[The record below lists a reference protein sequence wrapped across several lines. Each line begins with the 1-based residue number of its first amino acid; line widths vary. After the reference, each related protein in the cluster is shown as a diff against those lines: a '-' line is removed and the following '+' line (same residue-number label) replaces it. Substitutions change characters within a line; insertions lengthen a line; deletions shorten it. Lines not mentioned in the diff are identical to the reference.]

1 MPANCRAIATA
12 FMTQASS
19 SSSNTQRF
27 PLWLLICASLTAL
40 GPLSID
46 MYLPAF
52 PALAADVGADIGRVQ
67 LTLGTFLIG
76 LALGQ
81 AFYGPVSDRFG
92 RKAPLYVGLGLYVI
106 AAANCAL
113 ARDVDALMA
122 WRFVQAAGSCAGVV
136 VSRAMIRDRLAAHES
151 ARAFSSL
158 MLVMGLAPILAP
170 LIGGFVLDVFGWRAI
185 FWVMAASGM
194 MVLLLVHFR
203 LEESLSPERAT
214 PLHLGNVFRNY
225 GELLRDREFLC
236 YSLCAGFAQSGMFAY
251 IAGSPFVL
259 IELHGIPASHY
270 GFVFGANAL
279 GLIGMSQAN
288 AALVR
293 GRSLDQVLG
302 FALLAPCLGGLLLA
316 GINLA
321 GVAVLPLLLLGF
333 FVFVAGLGCIMPNAS
348 ALALTHQGHRAG
360 TASALMGTL
369 QFGMGTLAGAAVSV
383 WHDGTALPL
392 GVVMAISG
400 TGALMLHRLARGAG
414 PKTA

>member
-1 MPANCRAIATA
+1 MLS
-12 FMTQASS
+12 FMNSPIRKLPQA
-19 SSSNTQRF
+19 RF
-27 PLWLLICASLTAL
+27 PLWLILCALLTAL

-52 PALAADVGADIGRVQ
+52 PALAADLGADIGSVQ
-67 LTLGTFLIG
+67 MTLGTFLIG
-76 LALGQ
+76 LAVGQ

-92 RKAPLYVGLGLYVI
+92 RKAPLYVGLGLYVV
-106 AAANCAL
+106 AAAACAM
-113 ARDVDALMA
+113 ASDVEALMA

-136 VSRAMIRDRLAAHES
+136 VSRAMIRDRLEAHES

-170 LIGGFVLDVFGWRAI
+170 LAGGAVLAAFGWRAI
-185 FWVMAASGM
+185 FWVMAASGAL
-194 MVLLLVHFR
+194 VLLFVHLR
-203 LEESLSPERAT
+203 LEESLDPARAT
-214 PLHLGNVFRNY
+214 PLHLGRVFRNY
-225 GELLRDREFLC
+225 AELLRDREFVG

-259 IELHGIPASHY
+259 IELHGIDPSHY

-293 GRSLDQVLG
+293 GRSLNQVLRVAL
-302 FALLAPCLGGLLLA
+302 FAPLLAGLLLA
-316 GINLA
+316 VVNL
-321 GVAVLPLLLLGF
+321 GDVATLPVLLLCF
-333 FVFVAGLGCIMPNAS
+333 FVFVAALGCIMPNAS

-360 TASALMGTL
+360 TASALLGTL
-369 QFGMGTLAGAAVSV
+369 QFGLGTMAGAAVSI

-392 GVVMAISG
+392 GVVMAVSG
-400 TGALMLHRLARGAG
+400 TGALLMHRIGQRAA
-414 PKTA
+414 TAQSAP

>member
-1 MPANCRAIATA
+1 MLS
-12 FMTQASS
+12 FMNSPIRKLPQA
-19 SSSNTQRF
+19 RF
-27 PLWLLICASLTAL
+27 PLWLILCALLTAL

-52 PALAADVGADIGRVQ
+52 PALAADLGADIGSVQ
-67 LTLGTFLIG
+67 MTLGTFLIG
-76 LALGQ
+76 LAVGQ

-92 RKAPLYVGLGLYVI
+92 RKAPLYVGLGLYVV
-106 AAANCAL
+106 AAAACAM
-113 ARDVDALMA
+113 ASDVEALMA

-136 VSRAMIRDRLAAHES
+136 VSRAMIRDRLEAHES

-170 LIGGFVLDVFGWRAI
+170 LAGGAVLAAFGWRAI
-185 FWVMAASGM
+185 FWVMAASGAL
-194 MVLLLVHFR
+194 VLLFVHLR
-203 LEESLSPERAT
+203 LEESLDPARAT
-214 PLHLGNVFRNY
+214 PLHLGRVFRNY
-225 GELLRDREFLC
+225 AELLRDHEFVG

-259 IELHGIPASHY
+259 IELHGIDPSHY

-293 GRSLDQVLG
+293 GRSLNQVLRVAL
-302 FALLAPCLGGLLLA
+302 FAPLLAGLLLA
-316 GINLA
+316 AVNL
-321 GVAVLPLLLLGF
+321 GDVATLPVLLLCF
-333 FVFVAGLGCIMPNAS
+333 FVFVAALGCIMPNAS

-360 TASALMGTL
+360 TASALLGTL
-369 QFGMGTLAGAAVSV
+369 QFGLGTIAGAAVSI

-392 GVVMAISG
+392 GVVMAVSG
-400 TGALMLHRLARGAG
+400 TGALLMHRIGQRAA
-414 PKTA
+414 TAQSAP

>member
-1 MPANCRAIATA
+1 MNSPIRKLP
-12 FMTQASS
+12 QA
-19 SSSNTQRF
+19 RF
-27 PLWLLICASLTAL
+27 PLWLILCALLTAL

-52 PALAADVGADIGRVQ
+52 PALAADLGADIGSVQ
-67 LTLGTFLIG
+67 MTLGTFLIG
-76 LALGQ
+76 LAVGQ

-92 RKAPLYVGLGLYVI
+92 RKAPLYVGLGLYVV
-106 AAANCAL
+106 AAAACAM
-113 ARDVDALMA
+113 ASDVEALMA

-136 VSRAMIRDRLAAHES
+136 VSRAMIRDRLEAHES

-170 LIGGFVLDVFGWRAI
+170 LAGGAVLAAFGWRAI
-185 FWVMAASGM
+185 FWVMAASGAL
-194 MVLLLVHFR
+194 VLLFVHLR
-203 LEESLSPERAT
+203 LEESLDPARAT
-214 PLHLGNVFRNY
+214 PLHLGRVFRNY
-225 GELLRDREFLC
+225 AELLRDREFVG

-259 IELHGIPASHY
+259 IELHGIDPSHY

-293 GRSLDQVLG
+293 GRSLNQVLRVAL
-302 FALLAPCLGGLLLA
+302 FAPLLAGLLLA
-316 GINLA
+316 VVNL
-321 GVAVLPLLLLGF
+321 GDVATLPVLLLCF
-333 FVFVAGLGCIMPNAS
+333 FVFVAALGCIMPNAS

-360 TASALMGTL
+360 TASALLGTL
-369 QFGMGTLAGAAVSV
+369 QFGLGTMAGAAVSI

-392 GVVMAISG
+392 GVVMAVSG
-400 TGALMLHRLARGAG
+400 TGALLMHRIGQRAA
-414 PKTA
+414 TAQSAP

>member
-1 MPANCRAIATA
+1 MNSPDRKLP
-12 FMTQASS
+12 QA
-19 SSSNTQRF
+19 RF
-27 PLWLLICASLTAL
+27 PLWLILCALLTAL

-52 PALAADVGADIGRVQ
+52 PALAADLGADIGSVQ
-67 LTLGTFLIG
+67 MTLGTFLIG
-76 LALGQ
+76 LAVGQ

-92 RKAPLYVGLGLYVI
+92 RKAPLYVGLVLYVV
-106 AAANCAL
+106 AAAACAL
-113 ARDVDALMA
+113 ASDVDALMA

-136 VSRAMIRDRLAAHES
+136 VSRAMIRDRLEAHES

-170 LIGGFVLDVFGWRAI
+170 LAGGAVLAAFGWRAI
-185 FWVMAASGM
+185 FWVMAASGAL
-194 MVLLLVHFR
+194 VLLFVHLR
-203 LEESLSPERAT
+203 LEESLDPARAT
-214 PLHLGNVFRNY
+214 PLHLGQVFRNY
-225 GELLRDREFLC
+225 AGLLRDREFVG

-259 IELHGIPASHY
+259 IELHGIDPSHY

-293 GRSLDQVLG
+293 GRTLNQVLRVAL
-302 FALLAPCLGGLLLA
+302 FAPLLAGLLLA
-316 GINLA
+316 AVNA
-321 GVAVLPLLLLGF
+321 GNVATLPVLLICF
-333 FVFVAGLGCIMPNAS
+333 FVFMAALGCIMPNAS
-348 ALALTHQGHRAG
+348 ALAMSHQGHRAG
-360 TASALMGTL
+360 TASALLGTL
-369 QFGMGTLAGAAVSV
+369 QYGLGTLAGAAVSF

-400 TGALMLHRLARGAG
+400 TGALLMHRIGQRAA
-414 PKTA
+414 TAQSAP